1 MNGQIHTWFPK
12 SILVVDQ
19 LLEDQ
24 LPIYETRIKE
34 LLGDIGSDS
43 WRTDM
48 LYVDSTWDRRQKI
61 HEDPIF
67 SNLVNAIYENVE
79 IYMEA
84 LGYTSEFYKQL
95 KITNMWANVSKEGD
109 FLYPHVHP
117 NSLLSGA
124 FYIKR
129 TENSKIKFFNNLTDM
144 FPEPPE
150 YNQLNFKFCEYTCD
164 PGRLLLF
171 RSDFL
176 HGTSKQS
183 AGEKIVISFNL
194 SK

>member
-19 LLEDQ
+19 LLVNK
-24 LPIYETRIKE
+24 LPSYEARIRE
-34 LLGDIGSDS
+34 LLTNLDS

-48 LYVDSTWDRRQKI
+48 LYVDSSWDRQQKL
-61 HEDPIF
+61 HEDLIF
-67 SNLVNAIYENVE
+67 SDLVQAIYENVE
-79 IYMEA
+79 IYLEA
-84 LGYTSEFYKQL
+84 MGYSKEFYSQI
-95 KITNMWANVSKEGD
+95 KITNMWANISKDGD

-124 FYIKR
+124 FYIKKA
-129 TENSKIKFFNNLTDM
+129 ENSKIKFFNNLTDM

-150 YNQLNFKFCEYTCD
+150 FNQLNFRFCEYTCD

-176 HGTSKQS
+176 HGTGKQS